1 MLTYYASD
9 TFPTITLQIKSAPY
23 FTDKNEA

>member
-1 MLTYYASD
+1 MPTYRASD

-23 FTDKNEA
+23 FTDKNEP